1 MVTVQNKNLSMR
13 GFTIVELLVASTCMI
28 LIIAAGYGIFSQQS
42 RIANNEQEHV
52 ILQANAKILMERL
65 SFLFSH
71 VGFGCASSFY
81 AGKKMVGED
90 PDTNNEVKVDCFFY
104 EIQNENINAT
114 SMISDSV
121 VVVYGINEWEPLSST
136 PSGFSI
142 EFIDEPSPPM
152 DKLASS
158 FKKYLSLF
166 PDDEPN
172 NFYEITGI
180 DSDKKGCTLDRE
192 ISSDYMHDINVYIV
206 APTRVKIKDNM
217 LYFQNFVY
225 NNSQFWEIGE
235 WVECM
240 QLQYTKDG
248 STWYDELSGSDRFK
262 IRGVK
267 IFLLL
272 RSEEEISG
280 YTSNATF
287 TLAGQTVGPFADHYY
302 RELHEQV
309 VWTRNLQ

>member
-81 AGKKMVGED
+81 AGKKMIGED
-90 PDTNNEVKVDCFFY
+90 PDLDTNVEVDCFFY
-104 EIQNENINAT
+104 KTENKTINAT
-114 SMISDSV
+114 SMDSDSV
-121 VVVYGINEWEPLSST
+121 VVVYGINEWATMSNLTVNST
-136 PSGFSI
+136 LVFVDDPR
-142 EFIDEPSPPM
+142 PPM
-152 DKLASS
+152 DSTQNS
-158 FKKYLSLF
+158 FKKYLSIF
-166 PDDEPN
+166 PDYDPN
-172 NFYEITGI
+172 LYYTI
-180 DSDKKGCTLDRE
+180 DSNSNNTCKLDRSIPDE
-192 ISSDYMHDINVYIV
+192 YDSGGTVYIV
-206 APTRVKIKDNM
+206 APTRVKIKDNT
-217 LYFQNFVY
+217 LYFQNFAY

-248 STWYDELSGSDRFK
+248 STWFDYLSGSDRFK
-262 IRGVK
+262 IKGVK

-272 RSEEEISG
+272 RSEKEISG